1 MKKTFR
7 TVALMM
13 VLSTLAV
20 SCQKETLVEP
30 EVVGSQVNNV
40 QTMVYYVDGVERRI
54 TLHNE
59 AEWDAFMAWML
70 ALTREGREVSFFNP
84 ETTDGT
90 VSSKEVVTYKT
101 PSEEDANKWATNMVA
116 EGYTVTIVYDTK
128 NHEYVCT
135 AIK

>member
-40 QTMVYYVDGVERRI
+40 QTMVYYVDGVESRI

-70 ALTREGREVSFFNP
+70 ALTREGREVSFYNP
-84 ETTDGT
+84 ETIDDT
-90 VSSKEVVTYKT
+90 VSTKEVVTYKT
-101 PSEEDANKWATNMVA
+101 PSEEDANKWAAHMVA
-116 EGYTVTIVYDTK
+116 NGYSVSIVYDTK
-128 NHEYVCT
+128 SHEYVCT